1 MEYILSTAS
10 RQIVAQSCEQS
21 PSKCQTKGSENVAM
35 SKHTELPSET
45 DDPNIDLD
53 LDVDPVPAATPA
65 RFGRL
70 ALWVAS
76 ASALTVGVVGT
87 VAYGVWF
94 NQDQH
99 AYAEA
104 MARARQ
110 TLSVTES
117 TSATQRSSSTG
128 QVAPSSSPPGGAS
141 VASVNVN
148 APVPSPGIDRRAV
161 RPPDSAAPKLATAR
175 LGRASCPVTQD
186 RRRPAPRVKPNGG
199 LFARLGSFF
208 HRVSYRQHGNENQR
222 DIYAHS

>member
-1 MEYILSTAS
+1 M
-10 RQIVAQSCEQS
+10 R
-21 PSKCQTKGSENVAM
+21 TKSVEMSDERIGECAM

-53 LDVDPVPAATPA
+53 LDGDPVPAAPPA

-128 QVAPSSSPPGGAS
+128 QVAPSSSPPGEAS
-141 VASVNVN
+141 VASVDVN
-148 APVPSPGIDRRAV
+148 APVSSPGIDRRAV
-161 RPPDSAAPKLATAR
+161 RPHDSAAPKLATAR

-222 DIYAHS
+222 DIHSHS